1 MKLIW
6 IFTLLISHGLFAQK
20 DAKPFVAPSLQAL
33 AKVEV
38 APSVEVNP
46 LTGNFNWRRDAR
58 REEIMKDIVTRE
70 NYWDCQ
76 GRELPPDAFRTVSTE
91 SAYRIMT
98 R

>member
-1 MKLIW
+1 MRAIW
-6 IFTLLISHGLFAQK
+6 IIAILISQGIFAQDRK
-20 DAKPFVAPSLQAL
+20 APSVAPSLQAL
-33 AKVEV
+33 AKVEIP
-38 APSVEVNP
+38 PSVEINP
-46 LTGNFNWRRDAR
+46 LPGNYNWRRHAR

-91 SAYRIMT
+91 QAYRIMT

>member
-1 MKLIW
+1 MRAIW
-6 IFTLLISHGLFAQK
+6 IFAILISQGIFAQ
-20 DAKPFVAPSLQAL
+20 DEKPVIAPSLQAL
-33 AKVEV
+33 AKVEIP
-38 APSVEVNP
+38 PSIEINP
-46 LTGNFNWRRDAR
+46 LAGNYNWRRDAR

-76 GRELPPDAFRTVSTE
+76 GRELPPDAFRAVNTE